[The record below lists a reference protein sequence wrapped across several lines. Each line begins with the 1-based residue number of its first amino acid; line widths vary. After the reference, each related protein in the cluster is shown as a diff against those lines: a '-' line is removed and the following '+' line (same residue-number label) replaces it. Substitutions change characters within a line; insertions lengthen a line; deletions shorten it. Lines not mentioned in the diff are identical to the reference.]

1 MIYRVRD
8 SVYVLGYQALL
19 GIEYTVINRA
29 MMPIWR
35 APSSGS
41 ILMPAAHA
49 GPRAG
54 RARPRLALGL
64 AVSGLALALSA
75 LASRLPAGARR
86 GLGPRTSVW
95 PCRFPAPPALRGRGI
110 NTGRKQYI
118 LYVSRGR
125 STSGWLKT
133 AATRSVVHNA
143 RRGIAPPPC
152 TWSIETG
159 QCSAARTP
167 PRAVRPSARG
177 GEIRRPRAQTGESP
191 SSRFQ

>member
-1 MIYRVRD
+1 MICRVRD

-29 MMPIWR
+29 IMPIWR
-35 APSSGS
+35 APSSFS
-41 ILMPAAHA
+41 ILSPLMPAAHA
-49 GPRAG
+49 GPGGG
-54 RARPRLALGL
+54 RRPGPPASRSRSRGLGSRTRSL
-64 AVSGLALALSA
+64 G
-75 LASRLPAGARR
+75 SRLPAGARR

-143 RRGIAPPPC
+143 RRGMAIAPPPC
-152 TWSIETG
+152 TWSIL
-159 QCSAARTP
+159 
-167 PRAVRPSARG
+167 
-177 GEIRRPRAQTGESP
+177 
-191 SSRFQ
+191 

>member
-110 NTGRKQYI
+110 NTGRKQYRNNI
-118 LYVSRGR
+118 SYMSPGVGPRVVGSKRPQHVQSSITRDEGSR
-125 STSGWLKT
+125 
-133 AATRSVVHNA
+133 
-143 RRGIAPPPC
+143 RR
-152 TWSIETG
+152 
-159 QCSAARTP
+159 
-167 PRAVRPSARG
+167 RALGV
-177 GEIRRPRAQTGESP
+177 
-191 SSRFQ
+191 